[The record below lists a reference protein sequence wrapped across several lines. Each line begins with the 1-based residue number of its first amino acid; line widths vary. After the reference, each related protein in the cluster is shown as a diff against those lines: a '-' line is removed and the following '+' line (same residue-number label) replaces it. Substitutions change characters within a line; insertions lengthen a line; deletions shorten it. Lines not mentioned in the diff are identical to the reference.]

1 MLYDQELFLLIMII
15 QCIIIIIST
24 NIKKH
29 NKNACFIYRLPNDH
43 ITTCTALTNSVD
55 LDKPASSM
63 DKQFWI
69 YTFCHKVYQFI
80 LFSMHKV
87 VSNYLYPVILSSNIE
102 WLTIYT

>member
-55 LDKPASSM
+55 LD
-63 DKQFWI
+63 
-69 YTFCHKVYQFI
+69 
-80 LFSMHKV
+80 
-87 VSNYLYPVILSSNIE
+87 
-102 WLTIYT
+102 